1 MRCVKAN
8 GLTTGYLQMFKTLR
22 GPASLL
28 LGAVLL
34 AGCSGDGA
42 LLGSPITTGSIQ
54 PAIDPACVKL
64 TAEIDGLMKEGV
76 AEKVEKAAAN
86 KYRLK
91 KADLVKADRLNK
103 ANAEFQNRCAL
114 NPTRSAETSAEAKS
128 TEGAGQDGANGK
140 AAAATKSAEAAKAA
154 GSETKTQ

>member
-1 MRCVKAN
+1 
-8 GLTTGYLQMFKTLR
+8 MFKTLR

-114 NPTRSAETSAEAKS
+114 NPTRSAETSAEAK